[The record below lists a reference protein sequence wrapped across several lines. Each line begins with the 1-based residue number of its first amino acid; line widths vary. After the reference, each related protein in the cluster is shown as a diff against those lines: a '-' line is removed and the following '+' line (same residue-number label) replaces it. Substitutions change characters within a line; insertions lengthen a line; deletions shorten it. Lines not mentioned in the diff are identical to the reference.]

1 MGMAAATTGMQLA
14 LLLCLVVLAA
24 SPRVALGNCRD
35 DCMAACNGWHVVCE
49 LSCGSA
55 CYGEVGITT
64 LSTPAESATAEA
76 PASAA
81 PAPQAQEEEEGG
93 GVSVIR
99 GLKPSPARG

>member
-1 MGMAAATTGMQLA
+1 MAAA

-55 CYGEVGITT
+55 CYGDIDACIHF
-64 LSTPAESATAEA
+64 LSFFIHSCN
-76 PASAA
+76 
-81 PAPQAQEEEEGG
+81 
-93 GVSVIR
+93 
-99 GLKPSPARG
+99 

>member
-1 MGMAAATTGMQLA
+1 MGMAAAATGMQLA

-55 CYGEVGITT
+55 CYGEVGEF
-64 LSTPAESATAEA
+64 STSMHAFIFL
-76 PASAA
+76 
-81 PAPQAQEEEEGG
+81 
-93 GVSVIR
+93 VSSFMQFNQFHQHTYR
-99 GLKPSPARG
+99 DHNLKYAG

>member
-1 MGMAAATTGMQLA
+1 MAAATGMQLA
-14 LLLCLVVLAA
+14 LLLCLVVLVA

-35 DCMAACNGWHVVCE
+35 DCMAACNGWHVMCQ

-64 LSTPAESATAEA
+64 LSTPDESSARAEA

-81 PAPQAQEEEEGG
+81 PAPQQAQEQEEGG
-93 GVSVIR
+93 GVS